1 MAGAGSVAQRRQ
13 VKAPPGAGQRPPG
26 RRLLPR
32 SRILSALLLVAA
44 VGLAGFG
51 AWALYGSQWLRIEK
65 VSVSWEPESRRE
77 LTGDQVLSVA
87 AVPLGAP
94 MASLDKDAI
103 EARLL
108 AELPRLKSVRVVRAW
123 PHGVGLK
130 LTEREPQAQLP
141 APGGYAEVDD
151 EGVRFAEIAEPLPSV
166 PLLELDMEDSPSAR
180 RFGEERTLRDAVAVA
195 SALPGP
201 LAGETSVIRIASY
214 DAITLELSDDRTV
227 RWGSP
232 EDSPAKAEAL
242 TILMKAAPDARH
254 FDVSVPSAPAASG
267 G

>member
-1 MAGAGSVAQRRQ
+1 MARAGSVAPRQRASA
-13 VKAPPGAGQRPPG
+13 APESGQRPG

-32 SRILSALLLVAA
+32 SRILLVLALVAA
-44 VGLAGFG
+44 LGAAGFG

-65 VSVSWEPESRRE
+65 VSVAWESGSRRE
-77 LTGDQVLSVA
+77 LTADQVLSEA

-103 EARLL
+103 EDRLL
-108 AELPRLKSVRVVRAW
+108 AALPRLKSVRVVRAW

-130 LTEREPQAQLP
+130 VTEREPSAQVP
-141 APGGYAEVDD
+141 APGGFAEVDE

-166 PLLELDMEDSPSAR
+166 PLLEPDMADAPSVR
-180 RFGEERTLRDAVAVA
+180 RFDEERTLREAVAVA
-195 SALPGP
+195 AALPEP
-201 LAGETSVIRIASY
+201 LAERTSVIRIASY

-232 EDSPAKAEAL
+232 EDSSAKAGAL